1 MKKRRII
8 AGVLAAL
15 MLTCSASLL
24 SCKKKGESGNVPGG
38 NNPTGT
44 RYNTPGDDK
53 MTILVK
59 NFGMGPGN
67 VWIEETAERFAKAN
81 ANTTYGDKTGVY
93 IKITETSEQNTAA
106 MASDSTNIFFD
117 ERASDPY
124 VLNENKL
131 LLNLDSIVKDET
143 RVGGTLESKI
153 FDSAKGNISEDGSYY
168 ALPHYEFYT
177 GLVYNRATFNS
188 LNAYFAAD
196 DETNVYQFKS
206 KKYGTAK
213 FIGSSSATKSA
224 GPNGKSGDDD
234 DGLPRS
240 LDEFILLCDYIKVES
255 EGSVAPLTVSGKYF
269 RNYPE
274 YLLIGLW
281 ASLAGAEQMRNYY
294 NCTGEIEIVER
305 DSSGNIIFEDGNL
318 FTGIN
323 YVKKP
328 KTKMH
333 TMAAD
338 GSEGWMGNDMAAKY
352 YALSLLDVI
361 INEGFFSDTA
371 TSETNHWDTQ
381 MDLYMEGNG
390 TTNNSAMLIEGS
402 YWYNESDEKGG
413 FKLYEMVVGKN
424 RKDLDV
430 AWMSLPTSV
439 YAQGATGKDACFLD
453 CGLAYTMI
461 NKNVEKNPALKQ
473 ACLDFVAFCYS
484 EQELQ
489 NFTLKT
495 GITRAISYNL
505 TPEQKQNMSIYARR
519 LWDARDN
526 VEGSNIVAWS
536 GDTETFREARTTL
549 KLMLDCGV
557 LGNGTEKASFLFSK
571 YHTDVVFDE
580 CSLYGAWKY

>member
-8 AGVLAAL
+8 AGVLATL
-15 MLTCSASLL
+15 MITCSASLL
-24 SCKKKGESGNVPGG
+24 SCKKKGESGTIPGGESSVETRYNVPGE
-38 NNPTGT
+38 
-44 RYNTPGDDK
+44 DK

-67 VWIEETAERFAKAN
+67 VWLEETAERFAEAN
-81 ANTTYGDKTGVY
+81 LNTTYGDKTGVY

-124 VLNENKL
+124 VLNQNEL
-131 LLNLDSIVKDET
+131 LLNIDSIVKDES
-143 RVGGTLESKI
+143 RVGGSLESKI
-153 FDSAKGNISEDGSYY
+153 FDSAKGGISENGSYF

-177 GLVYNRATFNS
+177 GIVYNRATFTS

-196 DETNVYQFKS
+196 DETDVYQHNS
-206 KKYGTAK
+206 KYGKAK
-213 FIGSSSATKSA
+213 FIGSASATKSVGPDGKA
-224 GPNGKSGDDD
+224 GNDD

-240 LDEFILLCDYIKVES
+240 LDEFIILCDYIKVES
-255 EGSVAPLTVSGKYF
+255 EGSIYPLTVSGKYF
-269 RNYPE
+269 KDYPD

-281 ASLAGAEQMRNYY
+281 TALAGAEQMRNYY

-305 DSSGNIIFEDGNL
+305 DSNGNILFEEGNL
-318 FTGIN
+318 FSGIN

-328 KTKMH
+328 KTKKYI
-333 TMAAD
+333 MAAD

-352 YALSLLDVI
+352 YALAMLDVI
-361 INEGFFSDTA
+361 INEGFFSPTA
-371 TSETNHWDTQ
+371 SSETNHWDTQ
-381 MDLYMEGNG
+381 MDLYMDGKG
-390 TTNNSAMLIEGS
+390 TTHNSAMLVEGS

-413 FKLYEMVVGKN
+413 FKLYETVVGKN

-439 YAQGATGKDACFLD
+439 YAQNAVGRDACFLD

-495 GITRAISYNL
+495 GITRAISYDL
-505 TPEQKQNMSIYARR
+505 TPEQKQNMSVYARR

-526 VEGSNIVAWS
+526 VNGSNIVAWS
-536 GDTETFREARTTL
+536 GDTETFKEAKTVL
-549 KLMLDCGV
+549 KLMLNCGV
-557 LGNGTEKASFLFSK
+557 LGNGTEKASYLFSK
-571 YHTDVVFDE
+571 HHTDVVFDE
-580 CSLYGAWKY
+580 CSLYGDWQF